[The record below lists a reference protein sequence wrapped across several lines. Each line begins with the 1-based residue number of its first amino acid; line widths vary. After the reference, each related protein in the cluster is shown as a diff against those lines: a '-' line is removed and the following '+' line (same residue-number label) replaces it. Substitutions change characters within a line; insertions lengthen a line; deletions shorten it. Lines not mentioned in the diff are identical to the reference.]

1 MPNDCVSS
9 VVKGKS
15 GERKPQ
21 FLSSFIVKLILF
33 LHLLALPPTKSPLPR
48 QRASSAH
55 KCLLK

>member
-1 MPNDCVSS
+1 MPNGCVSS

-15 GERKPQ
+15 KERKSQ
-21 FLSSFIVKLILF
+21 FLSNFMIKLILF
-33 LHLLALPPTKSPLPR
+33 LHLLALPPTRSPIPR